1 MEDFKMFK
9 KNKSPQKLKPQQ
21 PIDPHPSLLIDLLQ
35 TISNECSRSVE
46 GTEVEFSLHKG
57 VSIQLLKKIK
67 YLLYLFHKSTEL
79 NESQILKEML
89 EEVRL
94 RSAKMVQIYQHTKFG
109 LLAAI
114 GNIRHYKNLLIS
126 KK

>member
-1 MEDFKMFK
+1 LEDFKMFK
-9 KNKSPQKLKPQQ
+9 KNKSPQKLKPQLQ
-21 PIDPHPSLLIDLLQ
+21 QSLDPHPSLLINLLQ

-79 NESQILKEML
+79 N
-89 EEVRL
+89 
-94 RSAKMVQIYQHTKFG
+94 
-109 LLAAI
+109 
-114 GNIRHYKNLLIS
+114 
-126 KK
+126 